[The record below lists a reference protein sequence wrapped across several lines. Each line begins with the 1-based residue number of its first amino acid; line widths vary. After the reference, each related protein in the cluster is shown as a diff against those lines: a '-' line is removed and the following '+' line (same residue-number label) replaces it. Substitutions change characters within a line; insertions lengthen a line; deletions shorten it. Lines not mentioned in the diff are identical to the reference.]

1 MSYIFTPGGPDRPSD
16 PPRPAPRSHPLGGSQ
31 PSTRTEPPSTRT
43 EPPDPRT
50 EPPAPAR
57 TAPPATSRVRRN
69 PRPRRTPRLLAVLL
83 LAAALTGCGDQGDPV
98 SFAPHGARSAA
109 AGGTRLAVMPAGPQA
124 PWRVQRT
131 VAEAGGTRIAVTD
144 FRGPASGFTGKV
156 WVWAPPQYFERAN
169 AAKGFPVL
177 ITLPG
182 GVGWPT
188 NYWFGADLRLQEDF
202 HAWTAQG
209 RSLPFILVMPVINPD
224 ERYHDCSDIPGSER
238 MGTWL
243 TRDVPDLVR
252 RTFRTLRTRDG
263 WGFMGSSSGGFCALK
278 SVLKHPEAFKAA
290 IPSGPDIAPDS
301 PLWHGDAAAM
311 RADDPRA
318 LAGGLITRHGPDVYL
333 GFQAGSTETA
343 DLAEVRAFIARY
355 GHGPVHTRLEVIGGG
370 GHNARSYTRGMADG
384 TIAWISAHMRGPSA

>member
-1 MSYIFTPGGPDRPSD
+1 MSYILTPGGPDRPSD
-16 PPRPAPRSHPLGGSQ
+16 APCPPRRRHPLGGN
-31 PSTRTEPPSTRT
+31 
-43 EPPDPRT
+43 
-50 EPPAPAR
+50 AR
-57 TAPPATSRVRRN
+57 RA
-69 PRPRRTPRLLAVLL
+69 RPRGAFLLTAFLLTAVLS
-83 LAAALTGCGDQGDPV
+83 GCGDRGDPV
-98 SFAPHGARSAA
+98 SFARGGGGMAGGAGSGTAGAGSRTA
-109 AGGTRLAVMPAGPQA
+109 AGARLAVMPTGPQP

-131 VAEAGGTRIAVTD
+131 VNEAGGTRIAVTD

-188 NYWFGADLRLQEDF
+188 NYWFGADLRLQEHF
-202 HAWTAQG
+202 HTWTAEG

-224 ERYHDCSDIPGSER
+224 SRYHDCSDIPGSQR

-311 RADDPRA
+311 RADDPRV
-318 LAGGLITRHGPDVYL
+318 LADGLIARHGPDVYL
-333 GFQAGSTETA
+333 GFQAGTTEAA
-343 DLAEVRAFIARY
+343 DLAAVRAFIARY
-355 GHGPVHTRLEVIGGG
+355 GHGPVHTRLEVISGG
-370 GHNARSYTRGMADG
+370 GHNARSYTRGMANG
-384 TIAWISAHMRGPSA
+384 TIAWISAHMRGPST